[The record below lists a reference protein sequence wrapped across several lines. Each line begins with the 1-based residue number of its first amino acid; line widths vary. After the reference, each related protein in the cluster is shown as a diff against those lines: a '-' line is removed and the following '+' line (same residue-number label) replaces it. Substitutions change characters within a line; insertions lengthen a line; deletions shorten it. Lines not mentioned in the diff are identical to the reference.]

1 MNRPPTRRGT
11 TRATVAAIVLGL
23 AACGHEPPRPANR
36 EAQSPPRAIRTAVVE
51 RTGGTGSIAV
61 PATVQARQRAA
72 LAARIPAS
80 VVELPFREGGR
91 VAAGAMVARLDDT
104 ALRSGLAAAESAARA
119 ADVDLARV
127 EALLKKGASTPKE
140 AEESRARAAATAAAV
155 AAARDSLS
163 YAVLRAPFEGTV
175 ASRPAN
181 VGDVVTPGT
190 TLVEIEGS
198 GGLELRATV
207 EGGLVSGLRPGLVLE
222 AAVDGQAGP
231 LAATVRAVSPSGDP
245 ATHRFEVRADLP
257 AASGLRSGLFARL
270 AVPAPAGASRLLVP
284 SGAVFHRGGLSGLF
298 VVAQGTARLRWVAVG
313 ATEGPSTEIRAG
325 VDAGEMVAL
334 DPSGLV
340 DGAPVA
346 AEAR

>member
-1 MNRPPTRRGT
+1 
-11 TRATVAAIVLGL
+11 
-23 AACGHEPPRPANR
+23 
-36 EAQSPPRAIRTAVVE
+36 VE
-51 RTGGTGSIAV
+51 RTGGTGSTAV
-61 PATVQARQRAA
+61 PATVQARQRAS

-80 VVELPFREGGR
+80 VVELPFREGGH

-127 EALLKKGASTPKE
+127 ETLLKKGASTPKE

-270 AVPAPAGASRLLVP
+270 AVPAPAGVSRLLVP
-284 SGAVFHRGGLSGLF
+284 QGAVFHRGGLSGLF
-298 VVAQGTARLRWVAVG
+298 VVARGTAQLRWVAVG
-313 ATEGPSTEIRAG
+313 ATEGSSTEIRAG
-325 VDAGEMVAL
+325 VDAGERVAL
-334 DPSGLV
+334 DPSGLA
-340 DGAPVA
+340 DGTPVA
-346 AEAR
+346 DAASEAR